1 MDGMP
6 GWQHRARTRRLRRV
20 RKRALLTAFVA
31 ALAVSVGA
39 PEYASAQFN
48 PFGRKK
54 PHPGHH
60 PGTHHPVH
68 HPAKPKPEHK
78 GPGTDALIARYT
90 GIVLAQPGAQFPLQ
104 RLAELYRQRDGN
116 LDKLVARFEAR
127 AKKSGKGQW
136 NAKVA
141 LAGVYKQDGRPQQ
154 AIATYK
160 EAIAQRP
167 KNPVALMALAHLL
180 QDQGDKKAARQRY
193 EQALP
198 YLKASADKEQT
209 LRTLMQLSLDL
220 KDFDAAK
227 KFHRKLVARAKGS
240 FYVRAEL
247 GRELLQRGDYQRAV
261 DEYQTVVKAATGDNR
276 VMAPALRDYGRA
288 LAKLGNA
295 KKALQVL
302 HRALRLA
309 GGQTGVRRQIYNI
322 IVDVYRH
329 DDKLATFIAEL
340 EKQHPNDF
348 ERLRLLGNLYEE
360 TGHVDK
366 ALTAYKKALKRNAK
380 DIGTRIKVV
389 QLLQIQGELDEAIQ
403 QYEALIRAAPHNP
416 DFVFQLAEALIQR
429 GDRDKAL
436 AQLRKLESRSRNDE
450 ETLAALADFYERVEE
465 KDRAL
470 DVLKRL
476 AKMGSDPH
484 HLVELGNRYWDEGN
498 KKKALATWKHI
509 KVMVP
514 DRARA
519 LDTLGEVYLEHD
531 MSKQALEAL
540 EQAMKLAPKNVKYKK
555 AYALALERT
564 GASASGRDGRLR
576 QYEQARRIWEE
587 LLKDAGQN
595 EYLAREARQHI
606 VTLWSLGGT
615 LGQRV
620 APLERRLKQKPP
632 DLDAGRLL
640 AEAEV
645 RLHRYADAE
654 RTLELIVKSAP
665 GDASSLAR
673 LERVLVLQRKLAE
686 AIGVLHK
693 LVKVEPKRAREYYQR
708 MAQYAAELYKDEEAI
723 KYAAHAVELSP
734 DDADGHRKLGEMY
747 RRHGD
752 NKKAIDEFRQ
762 AIAKNDR
769 LFPVYFQLAELL
781 LSEGKVDEAD
791 KLLRRVVRASP
802 DEELVAQAARLSMQ
816 INLGKGTLVS
826 LEKELLPVAL
836 GNPQKPIYRR
846 LLVEIYGAM
855 AFPLVHQAKSPD
867 PAEAERA
874 RAALAKIGERAVKP
888 LLDALGDERDT
899 QQRIAIELLAHIDN
913 KSAGPALYA
922 YATGPADP
930 ELRVRAMVAVGALR
944 DPPLLPKLGELLAP
958 HGEVGSDESDP
969 IAVAAAWGVA
979 RMGSP
984 KAEPLLEKLLGS
996 EAPSIRALAALGL
1009 GLGGNKRAAARLA
1022 KVIGSLE
1029 AGPLPRAA
1037 AAFALGQLGDHSRVE
1052 VLAQLAEAEDPTVR
1066 AAAIVALARLDA
1078 KAAPRAIAEALV
1090 SPDTGLQ
1097 HAGTAAALVLA
1108 TGRYHAPHEPLEVP
1122 EGRVDV
1128 RAQIDALRPG
1138 GYSPDDHARAL
1149 VKLAPALEIASVA
1162 AVQSSPERARSVA
1175 DALLDRGG
1183 KPAFGP
1189 LTRKLDKASPA
1200 LQKKA
1205 GRAASSIAAAVV
1217 APFVALSRH
1226 PSPDVRARAV
1236 QFLAT
1241 RPETAAQKAVVEAL
1255 GDPDEHVERAALA
1268 AAGRARTPG
1277 AVGAVTGLLT
1287 GGSNWPVRVR
1297 AAEALGKLA
1306 AGSHNKKAVE
1316 ALSRAARSDEYALV
1330 REAAVRALP
1339 RVDPAAARPVLSAV
1353 AQKDAEPRVQRA
1365 ARELLDDLKH

>member
-1 MDGMP
+1 MGGMP
-6 GWQHRARTRRLRRV
+6 GWQHTAGTRRLLEV
-20 RKRALLTAFVA
+20 RSRALLTAFVA
-31 ALAVSVGA
+31 ALAASVAA
-39 PEYASAQFN
+39 PEHASAQFD
-48 PFGRKK
+48 PFGRHK
-54 PHPGHH
+54 PHPVPHTGVH
-60 PGTHHPVH
+60 PPVH
-68 HPAKPKPEHK
+68 RPKPGPENK
-78 GPGTDALIARYT
+78 GPSTDALIARYT
-90 GIVLAQPGAQFPLQ
+90 GIVLSQPGAQFPLQ
-104 RLAELYRQRDGN
+104 RLAELYRKRDGN
-116 LDKLVARFEAR
+116 LDKLVAEFEAR
-127 AKKSGKGQW
+127 AGKAGSGQW

-141 LAGVYKQDGRPQQ
+141 LAGIYKQDGHPEKAIDTYKS
-154 AIATYK
+154 AIA
-160 EAIAQRP
+160 ARP
-167 KNPVALMALAHLL
+167 KDPVAIMALAHLL
-180 QDQGDKKAARQRY
+180 QDQDDKKGARDRY

-198 YLKASADKEQT
+198 YLKTATDKEQT

-220 KDFDAAK
+220 KDFDGAK
-227 KFHRKLVARAKGS
+227 KFHRQLVARAKGS

-247 GRELLQRGDYQRAV
+247 GRELLQRGEYQRAV
-261 DEYQTVVKAATGDNR
+261 DEYETVVKAATGDNR

-288 LAKLGNA
+288 LAKLG
-295 KKALQVL
+295 KTDKALSVL

-309 GGQTGVRRQIYNI
+309 GGQTGVRRQIYDI

-329 DDKLATFIAEL
+329 DDKLATFITEL
-340 EKQHPNDF
+340 EKEHPNDF

-366 ALTAYKKALKRNAK
+366 ALAAYQKALKRNSK

-389 QLLQIQGELDEAIQ
+389 QLLQIQGELDEAIK

-436 AQLRKLESRSRNDE
+436 EQLRQLEARSGNDE
-450 ETLAALADFYERVEE
+450 ETLTALADFYERVEE

-470 DVLKRL
+470 EVLKRL
-476 AKMGSDPH
+476 SKMGSDPR
-484 HLVELGNRYWDEGN
+484 HLVELGNRYWDQGD
-498 KKKALATWKHI
+498 KKKAKATWARI

-514 DRARA
+514 DRAKA

-531 MSKQALEAL
+531 MSKEAL
-540 EQAMKLAPKNVKYKK
+540 DALKEAMKLSPRNPKYKK

-564 GASASGRDGRLR
+564 GATSSGRDGRLQ
-576 QYEQARRIWEE
+576 QYEEARRIWEE

-595 EYLAREARQHI
+595 EYMAREARQHI

-640 AEAEV
+640 AEAQV

-654 RTLELIVKSAP
+654 HTLRLIVKNAP
-665 GDASSLAR
+665 GDASSLGR
-673 LERVLVLQRKLAE
+673 LERVLVLQRKLGE
-686 AIGVLHK
+686 AIDVLRK

-708 MAQYAAELYKDEEAI
+708 MAQYAAELYKDEDAI
-723 KYAAHAVELSP
+723 KYAARAVELSP

-747 RRHGD
+747 RRHGN

-762 AIAKNDR
+762 AISKNDR
-769 LFPVYFQLAELL
+769 LFPVYFQLAQLL
-781 LSEGKVDEAD
+781 LSEAKVDEAD
-791 KLLRRVVRASP
+791 KLLRRVIRASP

-816 INLGKGTLVS
+816 INLGKGTLES

-855 AFPLVHQAKSPD
+855 AFPLVHQAKSQD
-867 PAEAERA
+867 PTEAKQA
-874 RAALAKIGERAVKP
+874 REKLAKIGERAVKP

-899 QQRIAIELLAHIDN
+899 QQRIAIELLAHIQN

-944 DPPLLPKLGELLAP
+944 DPGLLDKLGELLAP
-958 HGEVGSDESDP
+958 HGEVSSDESDP
-969 IAVAAAWGVA
+969 IAVAAAWAVA

-984 KAEPLLEKLLGS
+984 KAVPLLDKLLDS

-1009 GLGGNKRAAARLA
+1009 GLEGDKRAAAKLS
-1022 KVIGSLE
+1022 KVVGSME

-1052 VLAQLAEAEDPTVR
+1052 TLSQLAEAQDPTVR

-1090 SPDTGLQ
+1090 SPDPGLQ
-1097 HAGTAAALVLA
+1097 SAGTAAALVLA
-1108 TGRYHAPHEPLEVP
+1108 TGKYHAPHEPLEVP

-1128 RAQIDALRPG
+1128 RSQIDELRPG
-1138 GYSPDDHARAL
+1138 GYSPDEHARAL
-1149 VKLAPALEIASVA
+1149 VKLAPALQAACVA
-1162 AVQSSPERARSVA
+1162 AVQSSPERARAVA

-1189 LTRKLDKASPA
+1189 LTRELDKANAA
-1200 LQKKA
+1200 LRKQA
-1205 GRAASSIAAAVV
+1205 GDAATGIARAVV
-1217 APFVALSRH
+1217 APFVALASH

-1241 RPETAAQKAVVEAL
+1241 RSEQAARTAVVEAL
-1255 GDPDEHVERAALA
+1255 GDPDEHVQRAALA
-1268 AAGRARTPG
+1268 AADRARTPG
-1277 AVGAVTGLLT
+1277 AVNAVTGLLT
-1287 GGSNWPVRVR
+1287 HKSDWPVRVR
-1297 AAEALGKLA
+1297 AAEALGRLA
-1306 AGSHNKKAVE
+1306 AGSRDKKAVA
-1316 ALSRAARSDEYALV
+1316 ALTRAAQSDAYALV

-1339 RVDPAAARPVLSAV
+1339 LVDAAAARPVLTEV
-1353 AQKDAEPRVQRA
+1353 AEKDAEPRVQRA
-1365 ARELLDDLKH
+1365 ARELLAHLK

>member
-1 MDGMP
+1 M
-6 GWQHRARTRRLRRV
+6 HR
-20 RKRALLTAFVA
+20 
-31 ALAVSVGA
+31 
-39 PEYASAQFN
+39 P
-48 PFGRKK
+48 
-54 PHPGHH
+54 
-60 PGTHHPVH
+60 
-68 HPAKPKPEHK
+68 KPKPNRK
-78 GPGTDALIARYT
+78 GPGADALIARYT

-104 RLAELYRQRDGN
+104 RLAQLYRERDGN
-116 LDKLVARFEAR
+116 LDKLVAEFESR
-127 AKKSGKGQW
+127 AKKSGAGQW
-136 NAKVA
+136 NARVA
-141 LAGVYKQDGRPQQ
+141 LAGIYKQDGHPEK

-160 EAIAQRP
+160 AAITERP
-167 KNPVALMALAHLL
+167 KNPVAIMALAHLL

-198 YLKASADKEQT
+198 YLKAAADKEQT

-227 KFHRKLVARAKGS
+227 KFHAKLVARAKGS

-261 DEYQTVVKAATGDNR
+261 DEYESVVKASTGDNR

-288 LAKLGNA
+288 LAKLG
-295 KKALQVL
+295 KTDKALSVL

-309 GGQTGVRRQIYNI
+309 GGQTGVRREIYGI

-329 DDKLATFIAEL
+329 EDKLSTFIAEL

-366 ALTAYKKALKRNAK
+366 ALAAYEKALKRNAK

-389 QLLQIQGELDEAIQ
+389 QLLQIQGELDEAIK

-436 AQLRKLESRSRNDE
+436 AQLKQLEARSGNDE
-450 ETLAALADFYERVEE
+450 ETLTALADFYERVDE

-470 DVLKRL
+470 EVLKRL
-476 AKMGSDPH
+476 SKMGSDPR
-484 HLVELGNRYWDEGN
+484 HLVELGNRYWDQGD
-498 KKKALATWKHI
+498 KKKARATWARI

-514 DRARA
+514 DRAKA

-531 MSKQALEAL
+531 MSKEAIEAL
-540 EQAMKLAPKNVKYKK
+540 KQAMKLAPHNSKYKK

-564 GASASGRDGRLR
+564 GASASGREGRLR
-576 QYEQARRIWEE
+576 QYEEARRIWQE

-620 APLERRLKQKPP
+620 APLQRRLDQKPP

-640 AEAEV
+640 AEAQV
-645 RLHRYADAE
+645 RLHHYADAE
-654 RTLELIVKSAP
+654 HTLQKIVKHAP
-665 GDASSLAR
+665 GDAPSLAR
-673 LERVLVLQRKLAE
+673 LERVLVLQHKLRE

-708 MAQYAAELYKDEEAI
+708 MAQYAAELYKDAEAI
-723 KYAAHAVELSP
+723 KYAERAVELSP
-734 DDADGHRKLGEMY
+734 DDAEGHRKLGEMY

-762 AIAKNDR
+762 AISRNDR

-781 LSEGKVDEAD
+781 LSQGKVNEAD
-791 KLLRRVVRASP
+791 KLLRRVIRASP

-816 INLGKGTLVS
+816 INLGKGTLES

-855 AFPLVHQAKSPD
+855 AFPLVHQARSQD
-867 PAEAERA
+867 PAEAKQA
-874 RAALAKIGERAVKP
+874 RAQLAKIGERAVKP
-888 LLDALGDERDT
+888 LLDALGDDRDT
-899 QQRIAIELLAHIDN
+899 QQRIAIELLAHIQN
-913 KSAGPALYA
+913 KSAGPALFV
-922 YATGPADP
+922 YATGSADP

-944 DPPLLPKLGELLAP
+944 DTALLPRLGEFLAP

-969 IAVAAAWGVA
+969 IAVAAAWAVA

-984 KAEPLLEKLLGS
+984 KARPLLDKLLQS

-1009 GLGGNKRAAARLA
+1009 GLDGDKSAAAKLA
-1022 KVIGSLE
+1022 RVVSSLE
-1029 AGPLPRAA
+1029 VGPLPRAA

-1052 VLAQLAEAEDPTVR
+1052 TLAQLAEAQDSTVR

-1078 KAAPRAIAEALV
+1078 GSAPRAIAEALV
-1090 SPDTGLQ
+1090 SPDLGLQ
-1097 HAGTAAALVLA
+1097 RAGTAAALVLA
-1108 TGRYHAPHEPLEVP
+1108 TGRYHAAHDPLEVP

-1128 RAQIDALRPG
+1128 REQIDELRPG

-1149 VKLAPALEIASVA
+1149 IKLAPALEAASVA
-1162 AVQSSPERARSVA
+1162 AVQSSPDRARAVA

-1189 LTRKLDKASPA
+1189 LTRKLDKVSPA
-1200 LQKKA
+1200 LRKQA
-1205 GRAASSIAAAVV
+1205 SQAAARIASAVV
-1217 APFVALSRH
+1217 APFVALASH

-1241 RPETAAQKAVVEAL
+1241 RPEPAAQKAVIEAL
-1255 GDPDEHVERAALA
+1255 SDPDERVQRAALA
-1268 AAGRARTPG
+1268 AASRARTPG
-1277 AVGAVTGLLT
+1277 AISAVTNLLT
-1287 GGSNWPVRVR
+1287 DKSAWPVRVR

-1306 AGSHNKKAVE
+1306 AGTRNARAVQM
-1316 ALSRAARSDEYALV
+1316 LGKAARSDKYALV

-1339 RVDPAAARPVLSAV
+1339 RVDPAAARPVLTEV
-1353 AQKDAEPRVQRA
+1353 AAKDNEPRVQRA
-1365 ARELLDDLKH
+1365 ARELLASMKH